1 MAAYTSI
8 GRRRMLAGAAFIV
21 FSSGIL
27 ATPAWAQGN
36 YPQRPVRMVVP
47 FAPGGASDFV
57 GRILQPRLGEE
68 LGQQV
73 VIDNRAGAA
82 GNIGVEVAARANP
95 DGYTLLLGNIGTMAI
110 NPGLYLKFP
119 IKPVSDLIGITQVV
133 DVPGSLVV
141 NPSLPVNT
149 VKELVDYAKANQGK
163 LNFGSPGT
171 GSANQLEMEFF
182 MRATGIKM
190 THIPY
195 KGGAGPA
202 AIALLGNEVQL
213 MFVTLSS
220 SITFVKQGRLR
231 ALGVVAPKRIAA
243 VPDVPTMVENGFPT
257 MTVGS
262 WQGVFVPKGAP
273 RDVIKKLYTVVIKV
287 MEDANVKKRLGDG
300 GVEVIVSKSPEAFG
314 AFVKAENERWAK
326 VIKEAGVVAE

>member
-1 MAAYTSI
+1 MKIINSVNRRTVRAGLALAAS
-8 GRRRMLAGAAFIV
+8 LAGLSAM
-21 FSSGIL
+21 
-27 ATPAWAQGN
+27 PAWGQAN

-57 GRILQPRLGEE
+57 GRILQAKMSDE
-68 LGQQV
+68 LGQQL
-73 VIDNRAGAA
+73 VIDNRTGAA
-82 GNIGVEVAARANP
+82 GNIGVEVAARASP
-95 DGYTLLLGNIGTMAI
+95 DGYTTLLGNIGTMAI

-119 IKPVSDLIGITQVV
+119 IKPATDLIAITQVV

-141 NPSLPVNT
+141 HPSLPVNN
-149 VKELVDYAKANQGK
+149 VKELIDYAKARQGQ

-182 MRATGIKM
+182 MRSTGIKM

-220 SITFVKQGRLR
+220 SISFVKQGRMR
-231 ALGVVAPKRIAA
+231 ALGIVAPKRVAAIA
-243 VPDVPTMVENGFPT
+243 DVPTMAESGFPG

-262 WQGVFVPKGAP
+262 WQGVFVPKGSP
-273 RDVIKKLYTVVIKV
+273 REVVKKLYAVVIKV

-300 GVEVIVSKSPEAFG
+300 GVEVIVSASPEAFG

-326 VIKEAGVVAE
+326 VIKDAGVVAE

>member
-1 MAAYTSI
+1 MALKTSTTPAVAFALVV
-8 GRRRMLAGAAFIV
+8 GVTAA
-21 FSSGIL
+21 
-27 ATPAWAQGN
+27 PAWAQAD
-36 YPQRPVRMVVP
+36 YPQRPVRMVIP

-57 GRILQPRLGEE
+57 GRIMQAKMSEV
-68 LGQQV
+68 LGQQI
-73 VIDNRAGAA
+73 VIDNRTGAA
-82 GNIGVEVAARANP
+82 GNIGVEVAARASP

-110 NPGLYLKFP
+110 NPGLYLKFL
-119 IKPVSDLIGITQVV
+119 IKPVNDLIAITQLV

-141 NPSLPVNT
+141 HPALPANS
-149 VKELVDYAKANQGK
+149 VKELIEYAKAHQGK

-202 AIALLGNEVQL
+202 AVALLGNEVQL

-220 SITFVKQGRLR
+220 SINFVKQGRMR
-231 ALGVVAPKRIAA
+231 ALGIVAPKRVAA
-243 VPDVPTMVENGFPT
+243 IPDVPTMAEAGFPS

-273 RDVIKKLYTVVIKV
+273 RDVVNTLFKAAVKV
-287 MEDANVKKRLGDG
+287 MDDANVKKRLGDG
-300 GVEVIVSKSPEAFG
+300 GVEAVVSKSPEAFG
-314 AFVKAENERWAK
+314 AFVRAENVRWAK
-326 VIKEAGVVAE
+326 VIQEAGVVPE

>member
-1 MAAYTSI
+1 MAAYGFI
-8 GRRRMLAGAAFIV
+8 FRPLMLAGPPLAA
-21 FSSGIL
+21 L
-27 ATPAWAQGN
+27 AMGMMAAPAWAQDN

-57 GRILQPRLGEE
+57 GRILQPKMSED

-95 DGYTLLLGNIGTMAI
+95 DGYTVLLGNIGTMAI

-119 IKPVSDLIGITQVV
+119 IKPVSDLIAIAQVV

-141 NPSLPVNT
+141 HPSLPVNN
-149 VKELVDYAKANQGK
+149 VKELIDYAKANQGK

-171 GSANQLEMEFF
+171 GSANQLEMESF
-182 MRATGIKM
+182 MRATGIRM
-190 THIPY
+190 THVPY

-220 SITFVKQGRLR
+220 AITFVKQGRLR
-231 ALGVVAPKRIAA
+231 ALGVVAPKRVPA
-243 VPDVPTMVENGFPT
+243 VADVPTMAESGFPT

-262 WQGVFVPKGAP
+262 WQGVFVPKGTQQEI
-273 RDVIKKLYTVVIKV
+273 VKKLYAVVIKV
-287 MEDANVKKRLGDG
+287 MADANVKKRLADG
-300 GVEVIVSKSPEAFG
+300 GVDVVVSKSPEAFG
-314 AFVKAENERWAK
+314 EFVRAENVRWGK
-326 VIKEAGVVAE
+326 VIKDAGVVAE

>member
-1 MAAYTSI
+1 MILVDALQVCRVRGAVI
-8 GRRRMLAGAAFIV
+8 AGAL
-21 FSSGIL
+21 L
-27 ATPAWAQGN
+27 AVTASAHSQSN
-36 YPQRPVRMVVP
+36 YPQRPVRMVIP

-57 GRILQPRLGEE
+57 GRIMQAKMSEQ
-68 LGQQV
+68 LGQQL
-73 VIDNRAGAA
+73 VIDNRTGAA

-95 DGYTLLLGNIGTMAI
+95 DGYTILLGNVGTMAI
-110 NPGLYLKFP
+110 NPGLYVKFP
-119 IKPVSDLIGITQVV
+119 IKPLNDLIAITQVV

-141 NPSLPVNT
+141 NPSLPVNN
-149 VKELVDYAKANQGK
+149 VKELIEYAKAHQGQ

-182 MRATGIKM
+182 MRSTGIKM
-190 THIPY
+190 THVPY

-231 ALGVVAPKRIAA
+231 ALGIVAPKRIAA
-243 VPDVPTMVENGFPT
+243 VPDVPTMAESGFPT

-262 WQGVFVPKGAP
+262 WQGVFAPRGVP
-273 RDVIKKLYTVVIKV
+273 RDVVNRLFKATVDV
-287 MEDANVKKRLGDG
+287 MNDANVRKRLADG
-300 GVEVIVSKSPEAFG
+300 GVETVISKSPEAFA
-314 AFVKAENERWAK
+314 AFVKAENERWGK
-326 VIKEAGVVAE
+326 VIKDAGVVPE

>member
-1 MAAYTSI
+1 MVLKTSTTSAVAFALVVGVTAA
-8 GRRRMLAGAAFIV
+8 
-21 FSSGIL
+21 
-27 ATPAWAQGN
+27 PAWAQAD
-36 YPQRPVRMVVP
+36 YPQRPVRMVIP

-57 GRILQPRLGEE
+57 GRIMQAKMSEV
-68 LGQQV
+68 LGQQI
-73 VIDNRAGAA
+73 VIDNRTGAA
-82 GNIGVEVAARANP
+82 GNIGVEVAARASP

-119 IKPVSDLIGITQVV
+119 VKPVNDLIAVTQVV

-141 NPSLPVNT
+141 HPSLPANN
-149 VKELVDYAKANQGK
+149 VKELIEYAKAHQGK

-220 SITFVKQGRLR
+220 SITFVKQGRMR
-231 ALGVVAPKRIAA
+231 ALGVVAPRRVAAIA
-243 VPDVPTMVENGFPT
+243 DVPTMAESGFPS

-273 RDVIKKLYTVVIKV
+273 RDVVSKLFSAAVRV
-287 MEDANVKKRLGDG
+287 MDDANVRKRLADG
-300 GVEVIVSKSPEAFG
+300 GVETVISKSPEEFG
-314 AFVKAENERWAK
+314 AFVRAENVRWAK
-326 VIKEAGVVAE
+326 VIQEAGVVPE

>member
-1 MAAYTSI
+1 MILVDALQVCRVRGAVI
-8 GRRRMLAGAAFIV
+8 AGAL
-21 FSSGIL
+21 L
-27 ATPAWAQGN
+27 AVTASAHSQSN
-36 YPQRPVRMVVP
+36 YPQRPVRMVIP

-57 GRILQPRLGEE
+57 GRIMQAKMSEQ
-68 LGQQV
+68 LGQQL
-73 VIDNRAGAA
+73 VIDNRTGAA

-95 DGYTLLLGNIGTMAI
+95 DGYTILLGNVGTMAI
-110 NPGLYLKFP
+110 NPGLYVKFP
-119 IKPVSDLIGITQVV
+119 IKPLNDLIAITQVV

-141 NPSLPVNT
+141 NPSLPVNN
-149 VKELVDYAKANQGK
+149 VKELIEYAKAHQGQ

-182 MRATGIKM
+182 MRSTGIKM
-190 THIPY
+190 THVPY

-231 ALGVVAPKRIAA
+231 ALGIVAPKRIAA
-243 VPDVPTMVENGFPT
+243 VPDVPTMAESGFPT

-262 WQGVFVPKGAP
+262 WQGVFAPRGVP
-273 RDVIKKLYTVVIKV
+273 RDVVNRLFKATVDV
-287 MEDANVKKRLGDG
+287 MNDANVRKRLADG
-300 GVEVIVSKSPEAFG
+300 GVQTVISKSPEAFA
-314 AFVKAENERWAK
+314 AFVKAENERWGK
-326 VIKEAGVVAE
+326 VIKDAGVVPE

>member
-1 MAAYTSI
+1 MKIINSVNRRTVRAGLALAAS
-8 GRRRMLAGAAFIV
+8 LAGLSAM
-21 FSSGIL
+21 
-27 ATPAWAQGN
+27 PAWGQAN

-57 GRILQPRLGEE
+57 GRILQAKMSDE
-68 LGQQV
+68 LGQQL
-73 VIDNRAGAA
+73 VIDNRTGAA
-82 GNIGVEVAARANP
+82 GNIGVEVAARASP
-95 DGYTLLLGNIGTMAI
+95 DGYTTLLGNIGTMAI

-119 IKPVSDLIGITQVV
+119 IKPATDLIAITQVV

-141 NPSLPVNT
+141 HPSLPVNN
-149 VKELVDYAKANQGK
+149 VKELIDYAKARQGQ

-182 MRATGIKM
+182 MRSTGIKM

-220 SITFVKQGRLR
+220 SISFVKQGRMR
-231 ALGVVAPKRIAA
+231 ALGIVAPKRIAA
-243 VPDVPTMVENGFPT
+243 VPDVPTMVESGFPS

-262 WQGVFVPKGAP
+262 WQGVFVPKGSP
-273 RDVIKKLYTVVIKV
+273 REVVKKLYTVVIKV

-300 GVEVIVSKSPEAFG
+300 GVEVIVSASPEAFG

-326 VIKEAGVVAE
+326 VIKDAGVVAE

>member
-1 MAAYTSI
+1 MATQSSI
-8 GRRRMLAGAAFIV
+8 LRRCPLAGSAFV
-21 FSSGIL
+21 ALLTVVNS
-27 ATPAWAQGN
+27 APAWAQSN

-57 GRILQPRLGEE
+57 GRIMQAKMSEE
-68 LGQQV
+68 LGQQL
-73 VIDNRAGAA
+73 VIDNRTGAA

-95 DGYTLLLGNIGTMAI
+95 DGYTVLLGNIGTMAI

-119 IKPVSDLIGITQVV
+119 IKPATDLVGITQVV

-141 NPSLPVNT
+141 HPSLPVNN
-149 VKELVDYAKANQGK
+149 VKELIDYAKANQGK

-171 GSANQLEMEFF
+171 GSANQLEMESF

-231 ALGVVAPKRIAA
+231 ALGVVAPKRVAA
-243 VPDVPTMVENGFPT
+243 VPDVPTMAESGFPS

-273 RDVIKKLYTVVIKV
+273 QDVVKKLYAVVIKV
-287 MEDANVKKRLGDG
+287 MEDANVKKRLADG
-300 GVEVIVSKSPEAFG
+300 GVEVVLSRSPQVFG
-314 AFVKAENERWAK
+314 DFVKAENARWGN
-326 VIKEAGVVAE
+326 VIKDAGIVAE